1 MKSIQIFF
9 ILLMTLVINYAD
21 AQTAVRVLDADYI
34 SNVYSFS
41 NFVKNPNAK
50 NGALN
55 VTATGTASA
64 SQSKT
69 TPLVEATEFVVSLNS
84 GAFLTWSMRQ
94 FDAALKNQVCEARYT
109 YRGFT
114 SGTTTAQFLLGS
126 TIIASKTLTP
136 TADARTELFT
146 FACGDLT
153 QTPSFRLAQTSANTS
168 GTNEI
173 GGIYVG
179 KILEEASV
187 PRVWG
192 VARSTTGYTYQ
203 YFGSADPTGFNSTPA
218 PASAYTTSYFGDAAA
233 PTGTNEVGFSFTN
246 LPIGAYMVSVNGAL
260 YGTTASNVTGENI
273 VCGYRILETTTTSTV
288 TQFDTLTV
296 YLQNA
301 FNNIIGTPKFMN
313 GIFVNTAVATRNFV
327 LQMNKTMDNSSPNG
341 GGCYID
347 ANFSSATHLVFT
359 LQPLYR

>member
-84 GAFLTWSMRQ
+84 GSSLTWSMRQ

-126 TIIASKTLTP
+126 TIIASKTLTS

-146 FACGDLT
+146 FSCGDLT

-187 PRVWG
+187 PRVYG
-192 VARSTTGYTYQ
+192 VARSTAGVTNQ
-203 YFGSADPTGFNSTPA
+203 YNGAAEETGFVATVQA
-218 PASAYTTSYFGDAAA
+218 TVAYTTSYFGVAAA
-233 PTGTNEVGFSFTN
+233 PTGTNQVGFSVAN
-246 LPIGAYMVSVNGAL
+246 LPIGDFMISVSGAL
-260 YGTTASNVTGENI
+260 YGLTGSSYTGEFTR
-273 VCGYRILETTTTSTV
+273 CGYRIFETTTSTTV
-288 TQFDTLTV
+288 TQLDALTV
-296 YLQNA
+296 YLSTG
-301 FNNIIGTPKFMN
+301 FHNIFTAPKFMQGAFTN
-313 GIFVNTAVATRNFV
+313 SSVATRNFV
-327 LQMNKTMDNSSPNG
+327 LQMNKTDDNSSGNVG
-341 GGCYID
+341 YCRID
-347 ANFSSATHLVFT
+347 AKFSSATDLVFT